1 MWRLALAQM
10 EVGPDKQT
18 NLARARDLL
27 ERAHQHGAGL
37 VLFPETFMSEFG
49 PKAPPEV
56 LAADAEPL
64 DGPFV
69 AGMRDAARKTGR
81 WVVFG
86 MRERAPRPDRCY
98 NTTVVLDADGAVR
111 GVYRKT
117 HLYDAFGQRESAAI
131 LPGEALLDPVPSP
144 FGRLGIF
151 VCYEL
156 RFPEVARELALRG
169 ADILLVPAYWVRG
182 PLKEEQWTDLVK
194 VRALENTVWVAACD
208 QAGNHAVGRSL
219 VADPSG
225 LVVAQAAE
233 TDALLLAD
241 VDPGR
246 ATAVRTRFPSL
257 AHRRPTL
264 YPALASSPSSSG
276 VDAAAKHGR

>member
-1 MWRLALAQM
+1 MWRIALAQT

-27 ERAHQHGAGL
+27 ERAKSHGAGL

-56 LAADAEPL
+56 LAEDAEPL

-69 AGMRDAARKTGR
+69 AGMREAARRTGR

-98 NTTVVLDADGAVR
+98 NTTVVLDDAGAVR

-131 LPGEALLDPVPSP
+131 LPGDSLLDPLPSP
-144 FGRLGIF
+144 FGRLGVF

-156 RFPEVARELALRG
+156 RFPEVARELAVRG

-182 PLKEEQWTDLVK
+182 ALKEEQWTDLVK

-219 VADPSG
+219 VADPAG
-225 LVVAQAAE
+225 LVVAQGPE
-233 TDALLLAD
+233 TETLLLAD

-246 ATAVRTRFPSL
+246 TTAVRARFPSL
-257 AHRRPTL
+257 AHRRPALYRTL
-264 YPALASSPSSSG
+264 AAEPAPRG
-276 VDAAAKHGR
+276 